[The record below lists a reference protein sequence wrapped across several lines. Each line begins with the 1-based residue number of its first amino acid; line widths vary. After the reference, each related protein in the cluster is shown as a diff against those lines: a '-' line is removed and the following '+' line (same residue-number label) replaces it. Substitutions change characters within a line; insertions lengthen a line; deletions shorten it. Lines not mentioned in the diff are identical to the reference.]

1 MGSDSESWVIRK
13 GEQRSISIKSGEREW
28 GRVKGRKK
36 KERGEQKRGKR
47 ETQVVRCEDKTREK
61 RGRQADEEAEAGEA
75 RWKERGSRVGEG
87 AWRSQA
93 LESFL
98 HQTFAQQTD
107 TVQLC
112 FFLFLIDIFESVP
125 A

>member
-1 MGSDSESWVIRK
+1 MRTKHERK
-13 GEQRSISIKSGEREW
+13 E
-28 GRVKGRKK
+28 
-36 KERGEQKRGKR
+36 
-47 ETQVVRCEDKTREK
+47 
-61 RGRQADEEAEAGEA
+61 RGRQADEEAEAGEV
-75 RWKERGSRVGEG
+75 RWKEGGSRAREG
-87 AWRSQA
+87 AWRSNA

-98 HQTFAQQTD
+98 HQTFAQQTN

>member
-1 MGSDSESWVIRK
+1 MIVKAGSSGKESRGQFPLSLERGSGEESK
-13 GEQRSISIKSGEREW
+13 GER
-28 GRVKGRKK
+28 K